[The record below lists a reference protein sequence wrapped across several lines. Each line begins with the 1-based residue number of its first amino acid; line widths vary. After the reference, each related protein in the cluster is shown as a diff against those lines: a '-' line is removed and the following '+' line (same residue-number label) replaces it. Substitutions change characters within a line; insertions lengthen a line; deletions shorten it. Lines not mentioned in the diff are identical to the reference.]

1 VSSRGITDR
10 QIIKT
15 IYIMKTYLKLLFTVS
30 LFLLSYHNLN
40 AQRYYPLKYSPD
52 LLLGKWKAI
61 DGNMTY
67 EVELTF
73 KILTDKSND
82 QLESILGKITYL
94 ENGRVIKKTE
104 YNDAQ
109 SIIYG
114 GMRLPKHAALTFFD
128 LDRLVWW
135 EFDFFID
142 DNDSNKAVW
151 KFTKAKDD
159 WLRMGWNEENRPD
172 IPDGLTFHKV
182 TGVGGP
188 DNPVE
193 GEILL

>member
-1 VSSRGITDR
+1 
-10 QIIKT
+10 
-15 IYIMKTYLKLLFTVS
+15 MKTYLKLLFTVS

-67 EVELTF
+67 EVEFTTKDLTF
-73 KILTDKSND
+73 DNNQIEKKF
-82 QLESILGKITYL
+82 ILGKITYL

-104 YNDAQ
+104 YKDTQ

-114 GMRLPKHAALTFFD
+114 SGMKSPKHIGLNFSEQN
-128 LDRLVWW
+128 LLVWW
-135 EFDFFID
+135 KFDFIID
-142 DNDSNKAVW
+142 DRDSNKAVW
-151 KFTKAKDD
+151 KFTKAEDD
-159 WLRMGWNEENRPD
+159 WLQMGWNEENRPD